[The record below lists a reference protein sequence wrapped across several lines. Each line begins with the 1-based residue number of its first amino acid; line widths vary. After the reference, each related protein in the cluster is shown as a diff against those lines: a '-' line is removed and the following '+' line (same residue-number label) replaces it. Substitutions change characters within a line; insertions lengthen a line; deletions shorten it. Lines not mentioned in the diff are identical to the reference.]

1 MLLHYEEYGDRDA
14 PLIVFIHGAGVSSW
28 MWDKQLEYFT
38 HYHCVTVDLPE
49 QGANLHHGEFSI
61 EDSANKI
68 IELIHTFPNKN
79 SVTVVGFSL
88 GAQVLIQ
95 VISKQANLIDYA
107 IINSALVKPSKLG
120 KLLMKPLIQLTF
132 PLIKNRA
139 FSRIQAKTLYIAEE
153 DFERY
158 YEETSRMK
166 QATLIRILEENM
178 SFKIPDGFKKAG
190 GKILVTVGEKEKAVM
205 KKSAKALLNAHDNCS
220 ALVIADTGHAAPLSE
235 PILFN
240 QLIESWIN
248 EEREDF
254 DIK

>member
-1 MLLHYEEYGDRDA
+1 MTYQSLLIAVTQRRKIPNNIFRSLFYPWQLIAVLLCELHTQSSRQNLLLHYEESRDSNA
-14 PLIVFIHGAGVSSW
+14 SPIVFIHGAGVSSW

-49 QGANLHHGEFSI
+49 QGANLHHGEFPI

-120 KLLMKPLIQLTF
+120 KLLIKPLIQLTF

-139 FSRIQAKTLYIAEE
+139 FSRIQAKT
-153 DFERY
+153 
-158 YEETSRMK
+158 
-166 QATLIRILEENM
+166 
-178 SFKIPDGFKKAG
+178 
-190 GKILVTVGEKEKAVM
+190 
-205 KKSAKALLNAHDNCS
+205 
-220 ALVIADTGHAAPLSE
+220 
-235 PILFN
+235 
-240 QLIESWIN
+240 
-248 EEREDF
+248 
-254 DIK
+254 